1 MSTSVRAAAVVVACA
16 IAVTATPAI
25 AQTQAGPD
33 ARQARTAAASKEPVA
48 RVMAPAPAVED
59 IALVDQ
65 HGRAT
70 TLREAVASDKP
81 VLLNFIFTTCTTICP
96 IMTAGFS
103 QFQDRLGQDRDR
115 VRLVSISIDPETDTV
130 DVLRA
135 YAERHG
141 AGPNWLFFT
150 GTSEAV
156 EAAQRAF
163 GAFRGDPLSHAPVT
177 YFRRAPGSAWEQLDG
192 LPSAAALL
200 RMYRGDRSAG
210 H

>member
-1 MSTSVRAAAVVVACA
+1 MVVACA
-16 IAVTATPAI
+16 IAVTTARAI
-25 AQTQAGPD
+25 AQTQTGHEGRTA
-33 ARQARTAAASKEPVA
+33 QTAAAPNEPVA
-48 RVMAPAPAVED
+48 RIVAPEPAIDD

-70 TLREAVASDKP
+70 TLREAIGSDKP
-81 VLLNFIFTTCTTICP
+81 VLVNFIFTTCTTICP

-103 QFQDRLGQDRDR
+103 QFQATLGPDRDR

-135 YAERHG
+135 YAQRHG

-150 GTSEAV
+150 GTPEAV

-163 GAFRGDPLSHAPVT
+163 GAFRGDAFNHAPVT
-177 YFRRAPGSAWEQLDG
+177 YFRGAPGSPWEQLDG

-200 RMYRGDRSAG
+200 RLYRGDRASG
-210 H
+210 L